1 MKPTERVEQLAF
13 DCYHEIAALPLL
25 HTDAVCNI
33 IQTKFNTMATEL
45 ERVTAERDA
54 AISLTSIN
62 LEWEVVKCR
71 DENADLKRQV
81 EELEESVRSNNAAML
96 AALLHMRE
104 NKIEFGSKE
113 LIARLDEIAQ
123 LRAQLAEATKDKE
136 RLDWLEK
143 NGLVDVG
150 YTLWDEDSDDT
161 LRQAIDAAIESQ
173 KGANE

>member
-45 ERVTAERDA
+45 ERVTVECEQAKSDRNKAGVIERRKYLPI
-54 AISLTSIN
+54 IS
-62 LEWEVVKCR
+62 
-71 DENADLKRQV
+71 DLNRQV
-81 EELEESVRSNNAAML
+81 EELKAEIEKILGSPTLRVAAEM
-96 AALLHMRE
+96 AA
-104 NKIEFGSKE
+104 
-113 LIARLDEIAQ
+113 ARNQEISQ
-123 LRAQLAEATKDKE
+123 LRAQLAEATKDKQ

-161 LRQAIDAAIESQ
+161 LRQAIDAAIEAQ
-173 KGANE
+173 EGKQ